1 MSKQEPQLNI
11 ERHRVPLYNGTTQ
24 NIPAIATFM
33 SGTEVIEDASD
44 YTVVVETAAIDIG
57 NAVLNTRPNYR
68 IMVFCELKDFTVPA
82 TPAGM
87 VFGSNYYTFPGEIS
101 NVNQVLTWL
110 YDVLHKK
117 ALPFDL
123 GNISLNDQ
131 DRFELLITSGTYTTT
146 YQPDYFRVYFNQPLA
161 ALLEELCT
169 TTPIQ
174 AGGELFYQM
183 FSNAAAKWVQTVDTL
198 SRINKIES
206 ILFLTTT
213 LPITKTYIAN
223 PNNGTVRR
231 EGVLGTVAFN
241 AGTFNLRA
249 KKDWLYI
256 PNVFRHTTLEA
267 VTPITSYEI
276 SVVIQYTNGDTRA
289 LVLSPDERLNIN
301 LAFYPRSEINS
312 F

>member
-1 MSKQEPQLNI
+1 MSQQSKLNI
-11 ERHRVPLYNGTTQ
+11 ERHRVPLYNGTPQ
-24 NIPAIATFM
+24 NIPAIPTFM
-33 SGTEVIEDASD
+33 SGTGVIEKASD
-44 YTVVVETAAIDIG
+44 YTVVVETAAIDIA

-68 IMVFCELKDFTVPA
+68 IMVFCELKDNTNPP

-87 VFGSNYYTFPGEIS
+87 VYGANYYSFPGEIS
-101 NVNQVLTWL
+101 NVNQVLSWL
-110 YDVLHKK
+110 YEILHKK

-123 GNISLNDQ
+123 GNVSLNDQ
-131 DRFELLITSGTYTTT
+131 DRFELLITQPTYSAT
-146 YQPDYFRVYFNQPLA
+146 YQPDFFRVYFNQPLA

-174 AGGELFYQM
+174 ADGELFYQM
-183 FSNAAAKWVQTVDTL
+183 FSSAATTWVQNVDTL

-223 PNNGTVRR
+223 PNNGTVHR

-256 PNVFRHTTLEA
+256 PSVFRHTTLE
-267 VTPITSYEI
+267 TSSPIASYEI
-276 SVVIQYTNGDTRA
+276 NIMIQYTNGDLRA
-289 LVLSPDERLNIN
+289 LVLSPDERANIN
-301 LAFYPRSEINS
+301 LAFYPRTEIDT

>member
-1 MSKQEPQLNI
+1 MSQQTTRNI
-11 ERHRVPLYNGTTQ
+11 ERHRVPLYNGSTQ
-24 NIPAIATFM
+24 NIPAIPTFM
-33 SGTEVIEDASD
+33 SGTEVIDKASD
-44 YTVVVETAAIDIG
+44 YTVVVETAAIDIA

-68 IMVFCELKDFTVPA
+68 IMVFCELKTDTNPP

-87 VFGSNYYTFPGEIS
+87 VYGANYYSYPGEIS
-101 NVNQVLTWL
+101 NVNQVLDWL
-110 YDVLHKK
+110 YGILHKK

-123 GNISLNDQ
+123 GNVSLNDQ
-131 DRFELLITSGTYTTT
+131 DRFELLITPTT
-146 YQPDYFRVYFNQPLA
+146 YADSFQPDFFRVYFNQPLA
-161 ALLEELCT
+161 ALLEELCST
-169 TTPIQ
+169 TTPIE

-183 FSNAAAKWVQTVDTL
+183 FSSSANTWVQNVDTL

-231 EGVLGTVAFN
+231 EGILGTVAFN

-249 KKDWLYI
+249 KKDWLYV
-256 PNVFRHTTLEA
+256 PNVFRHTTLESPS
-267 VTPITSYEI
+267 PIASYEI
-276 SVVIQYTNGDTRA
+276 NIMIQYTNGDLRA
-289 LVLSPDERLNIN
+289 LVLSPDERANIN
-301 LAFYPRSEINS
+301 LAFYPRTEIDS